1 MDFIRIQD
9 KIISWQRI
17 EKILKKALHLRE
29 RGLSQQEVADR
40 LRIDRTFISRLEGI
54 GELRKGQS
62 IACIG
67 FPIKNKE
74 EIQQLL
80 RNEGVEYSLLLT
92 EQERQDFVNQRSG
105 NELLNEITEII
116 TRLRRYQT
124 IIIMGSD
131 QRVKLMEGVLD
142 SEIIP
147 IELGKSPL
155 TEDKWVDIEHLKK
168 VLRAVKSAR

>member
-1 MDFIRIQD
+1 MDLIRIQD
-9 KIISWQRI
+9 KIISWPKI
-17 EKILKKALHLRE
+17 EKVLKKALQLRE
-29 RGLSQQEVADR
+29 RGLSQQEVAQR
-40 LRIDRTFISRLEGI
+40 LGIDRTFISRLERI

-67 FPIKNKE
+67 FPVKNKQ

-80 RNEGVEYSLLLT
+80 KEEGVEYSLLLT

-105 NELLNEITEII
+105 NELLNEITQII
-116 TRLRRYQT
+116 TQLRRYHT

-131 QRVKLMEGVLD
+131 QRVKLLEGVLD
-142 SEIIP
+142 GEIIP

-155 TEDKWVDIEHLKK
+155 TEDKQVDIEYLRK
-168 VLRAVKSAR
+168 VLRAVKAAR